1 MNNIVLSAKNV
12 KRYYENENKEQFHAV
27 DEISFNLH
35 RGEIISF
42 VGPNGAG
49 KTTLLKSI
57 SNYLLPTSG
66 EIKIKGI
73 DLLKNPRKARSELG
87 VVFGGDRGFY
97 NYASARANLEF
108 FARLLNVKEKDVKNN
123 VQEALEIVN
132 LADVADENAASYSK
146 GMLQRL
152 HIARGLVSKPQILM
166 LDEPTAGLD
175 VESVMT
181 VRKLIKTLADEG
193 RAIILTS
200 HNMADIE
207 NLAEKIYLI
216 GSGKIHFS
224 GTVNEIKKFAH
235 VDANTSLEEAYLAI
249 APTLKRK

>member
-1 MNNIVLSAKNV
+1 M
-12 KRYYENENKEQFHAV
+12 
-27 DEISFNLH
+27 
-35 RGEIISF
+35 
-42 VGPNGAG
+42 
-49 KTTLLKSI
+49 
-57 SNYLLPTSG
+57 PTSG

-73 DLLKNPRKARSELG
+73 DLLKNPRKVRSELG
-87 VVFGGDRGFY
+87 IVFGGDRGFY

-123 VQEALEIVN
+123 VREALEIVN
-132 LADVADENAASYSK
+132 LVDVADEEAASYSK

-181 VRKLIKTLADEG
+181 VRKLIRSLANKG

-207 NLAEKIYLI
+207 NLAE
-216 GSGKIHFS
+216 
-224 GTVNEIKKFAH
+224 
-235 VDANTSLEEAYLAI
+235 
-249 APTLKRK
+249 